1 MEMRKIR
8 INNFFVSNSPA
19 AAATAATAVAA
30 RSKILR
36 VNKIKKCQFICART
50 NNN

>member
-1 MEMRKIR
+1 MRKIR

-19 AAATAATAVAA
+19 TEAAVAA
-30 RSKILR
+30 RSEILR
-36 VNKIKKCQFICART
+36 VNKIKKCQFICAQT

>member
-1 MEMRKIR
+1 MRKIR
-8 INNFFVSNSPA
+8 INNFFVSDSPA
-19 AAATAATAVAA
+19 AAAAVTA
-30 RSKILR
+30 RSEILR